1 MRKRVQSLAGRYM
14 SAVAALLVMLVCSIG
29 VLSWNASRH
38 TKLAREATGSYLMAL
53 QQIDRLGN
61 TNGHTPNEHTGAST
75 KSTAFNNNN
84 GVAVLLNRVV
94 ASGVGGVSTLAK
106 MQQAALAA
114 ESGQK
119 TKALALWNAIQAN
132 SAVAPALRDV
142 ASFLW
147 CQQQIDTGDPAVLRS
162 RLFVLLNKGKAW
174 KGLVTE
180 ELALLDIREGHRD
193 AARQKLASL
202 LTLENIPDGVR
213 HRAQMLIQ
221 ALNAPA

>member
-14 SAVAALLVMLVCSIG
+14 SVVVALLVMLVCSIG
-29 VLSWNASRH
+29 VLSWNASRQK
-38 TKLAREATGSYLMAL
+38 KLAQEATGSYLMAL
-53 QQIDRLGN
+53 QQIDRLEN
-61 TNGHTPNEHTGAST
+61 ANGHKETNPKPAVLNKNNE
-75 KSTAFNNNN
+75 
-84 GVAVLLNRVV
+84 VAALLNRIV

-114 ESGQK
+114 EGGQK
-119 TKALALWNAIQAN
+119 TKALALWSAIQAN

-193 AARQKLASL
+193 AARQKLVSL
-202 LTLENIPDGVR
+202 LALENIPDGVR
-213 HRAQMLIQ
+213 QRAQMLIQ
-221 ALNAPA
+221 ALNAPT

>member
-14 SAVAALLVMLVCSIG
+14 SVVVALLVMLVCSIG
-29 VLSWNASRH
+29 VLSWNASRQK
-38 TKLAREATGSYLMAL
+38 KLAQEATGSYLMAL
-53 QQIDRLGN
+53 QQIDRLEN
-61 TNGHTPNEHTGAST
+61 ANGHKETNPKPAVLNKNNE
-75 KSTAFNNNN
+75 
-84 GVAVLLNRVV
+84 VAALLNRIV

-114 ESGQK
+114 EGGQK

-193 AARQKLASL
+193 AARQKLVSL

-213 HRAQMLIQ
+213 QRAQMLIQ
-221 ALNAPA
+221 ALNAPT

>member
-14 SAVAALLVMLVCSIG
+14 SVVVALLVMLVCSIG
-29 VLSWNASRH
+29 VLSWNASRQK
-38 TKLAREATGSYLMAL
+38 KLAQEATGSYLMAL
-53 QQIDRLGN
+53 QQIDRLEN
-61 TNGHTPNEHTGAST
+61 ANGHKETNPKPAVLNKNNE
-75 KSTAFNNNN
+75 
-84 GVAVLLNRVV
+84 VAALLNRIV

-114 ESGQK
+114 EGGQK

-213 HRAQMLIQ
+213 QRAQMLIQ
-221 ALNAPA
+221 ATRLLK